1 MQRIKLSQKR
11 RSTYT
16 HLQLVAWVDDDDYAR
31 LEPYTWYAVK
41 RRHTFYAQTS
51 PRDGTRVYLH
61 RMIAGPDAPEVD
73 HCNGNGL
80 DNRREDL
87 RPATRQQNSFN
98 MKHRVRNV
106 TSAFRGVY
114 WSKDKQG
121 WVAQIKVNYKTTC
134 LGTFSTDAA
143 AVLAYDAAARE
154 RFGAYARLN
163 FPFGVEDKE
172 FCRRGALWTV
182 EPMKS

>member
-51 PRDGTRVYLH
+51 PRNGTCVYLH

-80 DNRREDL
+80 DNGRENL

-134 LGTFSTDAA
+134 LGTFSTEAA

-163 FPFGVEDKE
+163 FPFGVEDEE
-172 FCRRGALWTV
+172 F
-182 EPMKS
+182 